1 MTYAELLQAI
11 KDFAVDAE
19 ATFYTHIPEFVR
31 ATEKRIYHDADLPV
45 TSLSA
50 APTVTAG
57 NPLLTMPTD
66 FLSVDSLYITVSGS
80 AVFLIPKE
88 IDFLKTAYPTS
99 TTGTPRYYAVATST
113 TLQLAPAPDI
123 VYSTTLDYFGYPP
136 SIVTANTTFLGD
148 NFEAALLYGSL
159 RDAAVYLKEEPDIV
173 EMYNKQYADA
183 LRITGLFAGKSRTDT
198 YRNKRKQA

>member
-50 APTVTAG
+50 TPSTTPNVAE
-57 NPLLTMPTD
+57 LTMPSD

-88 IDFLKTAYPTS
+88 IDFLKSAYPT
-99 TTGTPRYYAVATST
+99 TATGTPRYYAVATAT
-113 TLQLAPAPDI
+113 TLQLAPIPDAT
-123 VYSTTLDYFGYPP
+123 YSAALDYFGYPP
-136 SIVTANTTFLGD
+136 SIVTAGTTFLGD

>member
-31 ATEKRIYHDADLPV
+31 ATEKRIYHDTDLPV
-45 TSLSA
+45 TSLA
-50 APTVTAG
+50 ATPTTTPSVAT
-57 NPLLTMPTD
+57 LTMPED

-88 IDFLKTAYPTS
+88 IDFLKSAYPTA
-99 TTGTPRYYAVATST
+99 TTGTPRYYAVATAT
-113 TLQLAPAPDI
+113 TLQLAPVPDA
-123 VYSTTLDYFGYPP
+123 VYSATLDYFGYPP
-136 SIVTANTTFLGD
+136 SIVTAGTTFLGD

-183 LRITGLFAGKSRTDT
+183 LRITGLFAGKSRSDT